1 MPTALGGSLCQESAD
16 ENPRGFVTRKD
27 GKSPLLNSFEVA
39 LTFRTEFF
47 RNLLGKKDALLS
59 NCQFESELGQCI
71 MKERPLQE
79 VEAGC
84 GAASAPLRCA
94 GLRSSTAAR
103 E

>member
-1 MPTALGGSLCQESAD
+1 MRTLGPSQE
-16 ENPRGFVTRKD
+16 RWQV
-27 GKSPLLNSFEVA
+27 PLA

-84 GAASAPLRCA
+84 GAASAMA
-94 GLRSSTAAR
+94 EGN
-103 E
+103 